1 MQFNSDGHIWL
12 SLFCLLFKDLM
23 AYNSILARKGM
34 LLSLHIFWVLETCRA
49 TLKISSVAANAIKR
63 ILKESNIFL

>member
-1 MQFNSDGHIWL
+1 MV
-12 SLFCLLFKDLM
+12 
-23 AYNSILARKGM
+23 YNSILAREGM

-63 ILKESNIFL
+63 VLKESNVFW